1 MPLRQL
7 FRGAG
12 AVVPPKPAKP
22 SPILR
27 HAVGSA
33 VPAPRRP
40 VSAIPA
46 QGNTDCP
53 PKDRGNQR
61 PRECYKRERAGSR
74 REAPYSA
81 VRWRKLSRASI
92 LDQLPAGGNGGS
104 YPVGTPIGNLNQP
117 QIMATK
123 GLPKQFRGSAALGRG
138 GRAAIS
144 HWRSCTATPQSGG
157 LFEPMLPLRILRV
170 MNPVS

>member
-7 FRGAG
+7 FRDAG

-61 PRECYKRERAGSR
+61 PRECCKRERAGSR

-81 VRWRKLSRASI
+81 ARWRTLSRASI
-92 LDQLPAGGNGGS
+92 PRSIACRREWRFVSSRHAYREFESAPDNGDE
-104 YPVGTPIGNLNQP
+104 
-117 QIMATK
+117 
-123 GLPKQFRGSAALGRG
+123 GSAEAVSRERGLG
-138 GRAAIS
+138 
-144 HWRSCTATPQSGG
+144 
-157 LFEPMLPLRILRV
+157 
-170 MNPVS
+170 